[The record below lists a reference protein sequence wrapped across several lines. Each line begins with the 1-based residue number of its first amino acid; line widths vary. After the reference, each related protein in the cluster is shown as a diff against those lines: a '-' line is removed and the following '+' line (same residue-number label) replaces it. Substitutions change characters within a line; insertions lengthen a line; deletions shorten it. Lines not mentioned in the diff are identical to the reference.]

1 MLVRDPYDGYV
12 TGSDDADKASVMCSL
27 GTPKVAVRNMLWRSI
42 YLKIGSPLLD
52 QMTLSV
58 SHDVA
63 RVAPKLE

>member
-1 MLVRDPYDGYV
+1 MIMRDPYLGYV
-12 TGSDDADKASVMCSL
+12 FGIDDADKASVMCSL

-42 YLKIGSPLLD
+42 YLKIGSLLLD
-52 QMTLSV
+52 QMTLLI